1 MTISLGQS
9 QNLITNGD
17 FESGDT
23 AWSGAADYLVTAN
36 GNTYFSRTVAN
47 AGNPWEANL
56 SRPMSITTPVG
67 TGYTLTFQAWSTTG
81 RTIIAGIGLNGGD
94 YSNVNQTVTLTSTP
108 KRFTLN
114 FNTNFSSASSRILF
128 DMGNVAGD
136 VNIDNVVLSL
146 TPTNLIT
153 NGDFESGD
161 TGWTGAT
168 GNLVTTG
175 DDATYYSTT
184 VANAGNPWEVNLSR
198 PVSIT
203 AAVGTSYQLS
213 FQAWSNTGRTI
224 LAGIGL
230 AGDPWTN
237 QVQTVTLTSTPQTF
251 FLDLTTN
258 FSSASSRIIFDMGAA
273 AGDVNIDNVVL
284 SSAAATS
291 TCNNGVQDG
300 DETGV
305 DCGGT
310 CPACATVVNIE
321 GKWKVTEIG
330 VGPAKGSY
338 AYFSLN
344 VSSGARSCFFDDV
357 YQFNADA
364 SFNFIPG
371 TQTYRE
377 GWLGDGCGAAVA
389 PFDGSN
395 AATYTNSGSAIT
407 VTGTGAFIGLPKAIN
422 GAEIGDTASHPGTVT
437 YQATSVTTT
446 EMTLDIAVAG
456 GNWWRYKLAK
466 VDESLPIISDF
477 PALEK
482 ALTAQPFDLATPTSN
497 SAGAFTYTSSNEA
510 VATISGA
517 TVTIVGAGTT
527 TITATQAANGTFNT
541 GSISAQLVVA
551 YPAPAVAAPTPTKAA
566 EDVISIFSNAYTDKV
581 GTAFAPNWGQNPT
594 YSQVNIAG
602 NATNRYTNFSFV
614 GNTFSAGGVDAS
626 AMQQLHLDIWTPDCT
641 SFDVYVLDGSDE
653 QKVTLTPT
661 TSEWNSFDIDLSQYD
676 LLTKSGIVE
685 FKFAN
690 GGSGTKT
697 IYLDN
702 IYFWKT
708 PSGFSNYYVDADS
721 DGYGA
726 GTVTVSATPI
736 AGSVTNNTDCNDT
749 NAAINPGATEIA
761 DGVDNDCDGKID
773 EGFPPSTAAPAPP
786 ARNAWDVKSIFS
798 GAYSNVTLNEFPTSW
813 SESTFEAT
821 TIASN
826 ATWKMDGTFLA
837 MVTNYDNGVDL
848 SQMTTMHIDY
858 WTPDNNPIGIKLV
871 NTTVNPVQAV
881 ITSLGTTVTGSW
893 RSIDIPLSDYV
904 GLDRSKITQI
914 LIDPDGVSTVYI
926 DNFYF
931 YRAET
936 TIPAPV
942 VANVT
947 QCKGA
952 PAVELTAATFPG
964 YGLKWYA
971 KSTDTAALATT
982 PKTTSTTSGT
992 KTSYVALYKIP
1003 DGTPGPKAAIS
1014 VVTNTEVTP
1023 AVSSTLLLKNS
1034 SAATVTAVG
1043 PFIGT
1048 TTEFTLEAAA
1058 STTALASY
1066 KWTLPTG
1073 VNQVLGTTNGGI
1085 NDRII
1090 TVTFD
1095 GSNLGTTGALPIS
1108 VQSTNATGGCPSASK
1123 TLSLTRAIPAAPS
1136 SLKMNNGLNSTPITS
1151 FAKYMGT
1158 GTVLRLSAAV
1168 ASTALYYVWELPEGV
1183 KRVTSLLDSTI
1194 VDDLESNSPEIFVT
1208 FTGVTNVDTATLVNT
1223 NVLRIGVKSKNAVGV
1238 STTSNG
1244 TLANPSTASTAKLL
1258 TLSAV
1263 KPAAP
1268 SSLKMYDLAVSATA
1282 AVTAITTYLTT
1293 DTELKLEAKA
1303 SALASSYT
1311 WVLYDGVNVTNGS
1324 ADAVQGSPNTYT
1336 SISNSITVNF
1346 ENVPH
1351 EGAFSLVLGVRAVN
1365 GIGESVSTNAAP
1377 NALRTDKLLTLT
1389 AVLPSVPGAVTGSL
1403 KICATTASSVT
1414 YTIAALAAKAVDYLI
1429 EVPEGC
1435 TITSLYPDGNV
1446 VTSTGIYSGTPAI
1459 ANAYFTVNY
1468 PAGFVVTTA
1477 NPKTITIKSANY
1489 VGQSATSKVLTL
1501 TNKNAV
1507 CGTRIAPEAATAT
1520 EAFKVVAY
1528 PNPSSSEF
1536 TIETSAKGAI
1546 NAKVY
1551 DMQGRLVENA
1561 KSNKVGSSL
1570 APGIYNVI
1578 VSQGANTKSVRLIK
1592 K

>member
-23 AWSGAADYLVTAN
+23 AWSGAADNLVTDN

-47 AGNPWEANL
+47 AGNPWDANL

-81 RTIIAGIGLNGGD
+81 RTLIAGIGLNGGD
-94 YSNVNQTVTLTSTP
+94 YSNVIQTVTLTSTP

-114 FNTNFSSASSRILF
+114 FNTNFSSESSRIIF
-128 DMGNVAGD
+128 DMGAAVGD

-153 NGDFESGD
+153 NGNFEGGD

-175 DDATYYSTT
+175 DDATYFTTT
-184 VANAGNPWEVNLSR
+184 VANAGNAWEVNLSR

-284 SSAAATS
+284 SSAVATS

-310 CPACATVVNIE
+310 CPACPEVVNIE
-321 GKWKVTEIG
+321 GKWKVTELG

-338 AYFSLN
+338 AYFSVN
-344 VSSGARSCFFDDV
+344 ASSGDRSCFFDDV

-371 TQTYRE
+371 SQTYNE
-377 GWLGDGCGAAVA
+377 GWLGTGCGAAVA

-407 VTGTGAFIGLPKAIN
+407 VTGTGAYIGLPKAIN
-422 GAEIGDTASHPGTVT
+422 GAEISSTEAHPGTVT
-437 YQATSVTTT
+437 YQSSVTTT
-446 EMTLDIAVAG
+446 EMTLDINVG

-466 VDESLPIISDF
+466 VDESLPIITDF

-482 ALTAQPFDLATPTSN
+482 ALTAQPFDLVTPTSN

-510 VATISGA
+510 VATISGS
-517 TVTIVGAGTT
+517 TVTIVGPGTT

-551 YPAPAVAAPTPTKAA
+551 YPAPAVAATTPTRAA
-566 EDVISIFSNAYTDKV
+566 EDVISIFSGAYTDKV

-594 YSQVNIAG
+594 YAQVNIDG

-614 GNTFSAGGVDAS
+614 GNTFGAGGVDAS

-661 TSEWNSFDIDLSQYD
+661 TSEWNSFDIDLSQYT
-676 LLTKSGIVE
+676 LLTKSSIVE

-736 AGSVTNNTDCNDT
+736 EGSVTNNTDCNDT

-786 ARNAWDVKSIFS
+786 ARNPWDVKSIFS
-798 GAYSNVTLNEFPTSW
+798 GAYSNVTLNELPTSW

-826 ATWKMDGTFLA
+826 ATWKMDGAFLG

-871 NTTVNPVQAV
+871 NTQTGQDPLG
-881 ITSLGTTVTGSW
+881 SLGTTVTGSW
-893 RSIDIPLSDYV
+893 QSVDIDLSTYG
-904 GLDRSKITQI
+904 GLDRSKIMQI
-914 LIDPDGVSTVYI
+914 LIDPNGASTIFI

-931 YRAET
+931 YRAATGSTYYADADGDGYGAGT
-936 TIPAPV
+936 TVTLEPSTAPVGYSATNGDCDDTKASVNPGATEIFDTIDNDCDGVIDEGTTLGAPV
-942 VANVT
+942 VANT
-947 QCKGA
+947 GICKGTVGA
-952 PAVELTAATFPG
+952 TPSATALPGYTLVWYTAATG
-964 YGLKWYA
+964 
-971 KSTDTAALATT
+971 TAAPLAAT
-982 PKTTSTTSGT
+982 PVITAT
-992 KTSYVALYKIP
+992 KTFYVA
-1003 DGTPGPKAAIS
+1003 
-1014 VVTNTEVTP
+1014 
-1023 AVSSTLLLKNS
+1023 
-1034 SAATVTAVG
+1034 
-1043 PFIGT
+1043 
-1048 TTEFTLEAAA
+1048 
-1058 STTALASY
+1058 
-1066 KWTLPTG
+1066 
-1073 VNQVLGTTNGGI
+1073 Q
-1085 NDRII
+1085 R
-1090 TVTFD
+1090 
-1095 GSNLGTTGALPIS
+1095 LGTTGPIS
-1108 VQSTNATGGCPSASK
+1108 PRASVTVTVNTLPATIATLTTSDDILCKHIGTENEVTYTAASGASSYVWTVPTGVSIVGGQGTNALTVNFSTATLGFVGTLGAIGVKAVDANSCISATAK
-1123 TLSLTRAIPAAPS
+1123 TITLKTKLPVAPT
-1136 SLKMNNGLNSTPITS
+1136 SLKLSSTGLGEDIKKVGP
-1151 FAKYMGT
+1151 YMGT
-1158 GTVLRLSAAV
+1158 ETVFTLTAPAAATAASYSWTLPNGVNQLDGGNSNVITVDFYNVGEGIGSLPIVVKSKGGCGESTAKTLNLARVLPAKPSVLVLNDDAISDVTAVTKVGPYTGKETPLTLRATP
-1168 ASTALYYVWELPEGV
+1168 ASTLGATATSFKWVLPEGV
-1183 KRVTSLLDSTI
+1183 IVTSGALTN
-1194 VDDLESNSPEIFVT
+1194 DLELDGIGTRTVT
-1208 FTGVTNVDTATLVNT
+1208 STSSALTVNLFGIQTTVLSIPVSIYAVNGAGISLAKTITLTAAVPATPAIVGSGGNGTATQFGICSTKTYTATSIPGATYTWTVPAGAQIVGATNGYVIEVNYSATSVALNATSTVTCSAT
-1223 NVLRIGVKSKNAVGV
+1223 NGTGTSGVKS
-1238 STTSNG
+1238 
-1244 TLANPSTASTAKLL
+1244 L
-1258 TLSAV
+1258 TV
-1263 KPAAP
+1263 KRVAC
-1268 SSLKMYDLAVSATA
+1268 T
-1282 AVTAITTYLTT
+1282 
-1293 DTELKLEAKA
+1293 
-1303 SALASSYT
+1303 
-1311 WVLYDGVNVTNGS
+1311 
-1324 ADAVQGSPNTYT
+1324 
-1336 SISNSITVNF
+1336 
-1346 ENVPH
+1346 
-1351 EGAFSLVLGVRAVN
+1351 GARL
-1365 GIGESVSTNAAP
+1365 
-1377 NALRTDKLLTLT
+1377 
-1389 AVLPSVPGAVTGSL
+1389 
-1403 KICATTASSVT
+1403 
-1414 YTIAALAAKAVDYLI
+1414 
-1429 EVPEGC
+1429 
-1435 TITSLYPDGNV
+1435 
-1446 VTSTGIYSGTPAI
+1446 
-1459 ANAYFTVNY
+1459 
-1468 PAGFVVTTA
+1468 
-1477 NPKTITIKSANY
+1477 
-1489 VGQSATSKVLTL
+1489 
-1501 TNKNAV
+1501 
-1507 CGTRIAPEAATAT
+1507 APEAATT
-1520 EAFKVVAY
+1520 EKFSAMAY
-1528 PNPSSSEF
+1528 PNPSTEGFRVKSSNGKSF
-1536 TIETSAKGAI
+1536 GVQ
-1546 NAKVY
+1546 VY
-1551 DMQGRLVENA
+1551 DMLGRSIEQRQMSSDAQIGSNYA
-1561 KSNKVGSSL
+1561 K
-1570 APGIYNVI
+1570 GIYNVI
-1578 VSQGANTKSVRLIK
+1578 VNQGANVKTLRVIK